1 MDVIERSSL
10 DEEPTLPLSSAGP
23 VNILLVDDRPENL
36 TALEAVLED
45 LGQNLVRATD
55 GRQALRL
62 LLEREFAVILLDV
75 QMPDLDGIAT
85 ARLIRDRAATQHTP
99 IIFITAHD
107 QRERE
112 VEQGYALGAVDY
124 IMKPIKPEIL
134 RAKVGVFI
142 ELFRKNQQ
150 IRELNARL
158 EQRVLERTQAL
169 RRANRELQAE
179 VAERLRVEEQIRHL
193 NEELEE
199 RVQER
204 TAELESANRDL
215 ESFSYSVSHDLRGPA
230 RRINSFS
237 KILLEQYL
245 TVLDEDG
252 REYLRRIS
260 VSSRRMEQIIDDMLT
275 LSLASY
281 NEMQRREVDLS
292 KMAMQILRELK
303 ASAAP
308 RAVDVQIQPNVSAT
322 GDARL
327 LQMAMENLLGNAWKY
342 SSRRERATIAFG
354 VNGEDGR
361 KVFFVRDNGVG
372 FDMADAEH
380 LFDPFSRLHADY
392 EGTGVG
398 LAIVKRVITRHGG
411 RVWVEAAVD
420 EGATFYFTIPPP
432 PAAQKAEPAQA
443 ASG

>member
-1 MDVIERSSL
+1 MVVTDTDFLSEER
-10 DEEPTLPLSSAGP
+10 PASSAKNSP

-45 LGQNLVRATD
+45 LGQNQIRATD

-62 LLEREFAVILLDV
+62 LLEHEFAVILLDV
-75 QMPDLDGIAT
+75 QMPELDGIAT
-85 ARLIRDRAATQHTP
+85 ASLIRERAATQHTP

-107 QRERE
+107 QSDRE
-112 VEQGYALGAVDY
+112 VQRGYALGAVDY
-124 IMKPIKPEIL
+124 IMKPIKAEIL

-150 IRELNARL
+150 IRDLNSRL

-179 VAERLRVEEQIRHL
+179 VAERMRIEERIRTL
-193 NEELEE
+193 NEELEV

-204 TAELESANRDL
+204 TAELELANRDL

-245 TVLDEDG
+245 TMLDDEG
-252 REYLRRIS
+252 RAYLRRIS
-260 VSSRRMEQIIDDMLT
+260 SSSRRMEQIIDDMLT

-281 NEMQRREVDLS
+281 NELQRRDVDLS
-292 KMAMQILRELK
+292 EMATQILRELE
-303 ASAAP
+303 ATSAP
-308 RAVDVQIQPNVSAT
+308 RTVDFDIHPDVRAKADP
-322 GDARL
+322 RL
-327 LQMAMENLLGNAWKY
+327 IRMAMENLLGNAWKY
-342 SSRRERATIAFG
+342 SSRRDHARIEFG
-354 VNGEDGR
+354 SQQQDYGDLTYY
-361 KVFFVRDNGVG
+361 VRDNGVG
-372 FDMADAEH
+372 FDVEESEG
-380 LFDPFSRLHADY
+380 LFDPFSRLRHDY

-398 LAIVKRVITRHGG
+398 LAIVKRVVTRHGG
-411 RVWVEAAVD
+411 RVWAESSVD
-420 EGATFYFTIPPP
+420 EGATFFFTLPDVAP
-432 PAAQKAEPAQA
+432 PA
-443 ASG
+443 